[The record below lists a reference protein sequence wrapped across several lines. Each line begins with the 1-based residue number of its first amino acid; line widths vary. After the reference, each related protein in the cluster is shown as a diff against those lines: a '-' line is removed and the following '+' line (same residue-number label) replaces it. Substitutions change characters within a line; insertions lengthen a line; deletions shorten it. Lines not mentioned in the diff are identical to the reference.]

1 MTQKYWTGAEA
12 AIIAA
17 EAAATALVTG
27 LPEYRDGQEVAPE
40 ARVTARW
47 AEPRETA
54 TPGTFAIP
62 AYPGMDVPE
71 GCAEA
76 DGVSLPKVMEDELG

>member
-1 MTQKYWTGAEA
+1 MQIYWTGAEA

-17 EAAATALVTG
+17 EAAAAALVTG

-54 TPGTFAIP
+54 TPGAFAIP

-71 GCAEA
+71 GCETVEVVEWPEVAK
-76 DGVSLPKVMEDELG
+76 D

>member
-1 MTQKYWTGAEA
+1 MQIYWTGPQT

-54 TPGTFAIP
+54 TPGTWAIP

-71 GCAEA
+71 GCEA
-76 DGVSLPKVMEDELG
+76 VEVVEWPEGEDENM